1 MIVHAVVV
9 CLRHLPILILINL
22 AWPLAD
28 PPSLVDDFRTTPFQT
43 PVDIPVLDNDLAADG
58 GYQLTLDSDSIIS
71 GPTNGTVVVNQDGTV
86 TYTPDDGF
94 TGTDTFDYEACDN
107 RDPPQCDVAT
117 VTVLV
122 ESDNN
127 PPIASEFV

>member
-22 AWPLAD
+22 AWPPAD
-28 PPSLVDDFRTTPFQT
+28 LPSLVDDFRTTPFQT
-43 PVDIPVLDNDLAADG
+43 PVVIPVLDNDLAAADHP
-58 GYQLTLDSDSIIS
+58 LTLDSDSIIS

-86 TYTPDDGF
+86 TYTPDNGF
-94 TGTDTFDYEACDN
+94 TGMDTFDYEACDN